1 MTGPGVAA
9 AVLCAAIAAALLV
22 RPVPTVRAV
31 RAVRSPDRSA
41 RERRGPPDSW
51 LPLLA
56 GAGAGA
62 AALLFMGGAVGLL
75 AGPVV
80 GLAVGHA
87 VRRMEPSRVRRRR
100 EQLEDGLPHAVD
112 LLSACLSAGQEP
124 GRALGQ
130 VAAVLDGA
138 VAEELTAIAF
148 RIGLGAD
155 PTSVWRSVSMHPQ
168 LGPLGRC
175 VARALDSGASVSEA
189 MHRLADDLRRESR
202 ARVESRAR
210 AVGVKAAVPLG
221 VCMLPAFVLVGV
233 VPLVA
238 SSMATLLR

>member
-1 MTGPGVAA
+1 MTGPGVLM
-9 AVLCAAIAAALLV
+9 AVLCAAISAALLV
-22 RPVPTVRAV
+22 RPAPTVRQV
-31 RAVRSPDRSA
+31 RGPDRT
-41 RERRGPPDSW
+41 RPERGGPPDSW
-51 LPLLA
+51 LPVFA
-56 GAGAGA
+56 GVGAGG
-62 AALLFMGGAVGLL
+62 AALLFVGGAVGLL
-75 AGPVV
+75 AGPAV
-80 GLAVGHA
+80 GLMVGHA
-87 VRRMEPSRVRRRR
+87 VRRMEPPRVRRRR

-124 GRALGQ
+124 GRALGH
-130 VAAVLDGA
+130 VAEVLDGA
-138 VAEELTAIAF
+138 LAEELGAIAF
-148 RIGLGAD
+148 RLRLGAD
-155 PTSVWRSVSMHPQ
+155 PTSVWRSVSAHPQ

-175 VARALDSGASVSEA
+175 VVRAVDSGASVSEA
-189 MHRLADDLRRESR
+189 MHRLAEDLRRESR